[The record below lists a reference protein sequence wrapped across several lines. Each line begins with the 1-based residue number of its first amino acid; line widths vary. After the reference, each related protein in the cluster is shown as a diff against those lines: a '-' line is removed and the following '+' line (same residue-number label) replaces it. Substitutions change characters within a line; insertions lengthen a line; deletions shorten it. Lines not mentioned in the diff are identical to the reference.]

1 MVPDSLSPIIPP
13 SLRKQTLVLIPASVP
28 SPALP
33 PPPVNR
39 EPQAAAAHLLTAA
52 MDART
57 VSLNKLGRLV
67 FRASIQVNAE
77 CVQPIW
83 VFIYGLKNT
92 SG

>member
-33 PPPVNR
+33 PPVNR
-39 EPQAAAAHLLTAA
+39 EPQAAAAHLLTET

-83 VFIYGLKNT
+83 VFI
-92 SG
+92 